1 MKKLNN
7 KKGFTIVELVIVIAV
22 IGILAGVLIPTFSN
36 IISKATDS
44 GALQEAT
51 SAMKSTLSMSD
62 NGRIADKTQF
72 LKLAGK
78 EVNTVTTYSVEYAY
92 VFEGSKIKELKTN
105 AETYSYSSDK
115 PKFKVGSSEVD
126 ANSVIVKSV
135 KESADKNR
143 VIGQLK
149 GILGFTDNVSADN
162 NFNYDGAGKYYNLKI
177 NEEKT
182 IRVYVNS
189 DYNTDMVCLTYSN

>member
-62 NGRIADKTQF
+62 NGRIADQTQF
-72 LKLAGK
+72 LKFAAK
-78 EVNTVTTYSVEYAY
+78 EVNSVTTYSVEYAY
-92 VFEGSKIKELKTN
+92 VFEGSKIKELPTGEN
-105 AETYSYSSDK
+105 GYQDSDK
-115 PKFKVGSSEVD
+115 PKFKVGGSSDV
-126 ANSVIVKSV
+126 APNSVIVKSV
-135 KESADKNR
+135 EGSDAQTR
-143 VIGQLK
+143 VIAQLK
-149 GILGFTDNVSADN
+149 GIGIITDIDTAFT
-162 NFNYDGAGKYYNLKI
+162 FNYNPNHYYELKKGSI
-177 NEEKT
+177 T
-182 IRVYVNS
+182 IIRVYLNS

>member
-62 NGRIADKTQF
+62 NGRIADQTQF

-78 EVNTVTTYSVEYAY
+78 EVDNVTTYSVAYAY
-92 VFEGSKIKELKTN
+92 KFEGSKIKELATA
-105 AETYSYSSDK
+105 AETYLYSSDK
-115 PKFKVGSSEVD
+115 PQFTVNNSNVE

-135 KESADKNR
+135 KQDADKTR
-143 VIGQLK
+143 VIAQLK
-149 GILGFTDNVSADN
+149 GIGIFETNDTTSVNFTPSPDQ
-162 NFNYDGAGKYYNLKI
+162 YYNLKVG
-177 NEEKT
+177 EKE

>member
-1 MKKLNN
+1 MKKFNN

-62 NGRIADKTQF
+62 NGRIADQTQF
-72 LKLAGK
+72 LKLVGK
-78 EVNTVTTYSVEYAY
+78 KVDNVTTYSVAYAY
-92 VFEGSKIKELKTN
+92 EFEGSKIKELETN
-105 AETYSYSSDK
+105 TETYNYTNDG
-115 PKFKVGSSEVD
+115 PKFTNSNIGP
-126 ANSVIVKSV
+126 NSVIVKSV
-135 KESADKNR
+135 EGSDAQTR
-143 VIGQLK
+143 VIAQLK
-149 GILGFTDNVSADN
+149 GIGIFRNEATATIS
-162 NFNYDGAGKYYNLKI
+162 FQYDGAGQYYKLKVGDV
-177 NEEKT
+177 EV
-182 IRVYVNS
+182 RVYVNS

>member
-1 MKKLNN
+1 MKKMN

-62 NGRIADKTQF
+62 NGRIADQTQF
-72 LKLAGK
+72 LKLAEK
-78 EVNTVTTYSVEYAY
+78 EVSGTTTYSIAYAY
-92 VFEGSKIKELKTN
+92 KFEGSKIKELETA
-105 AETYSYSSDK
+105 AETYNYTNDG
-115 PKFKVGSSEVD
+115 PKFTDSNIGP
-126 ANSVIVKSV
+126 NSVIVKSV
-135 KESADKNR
+135 EQDADKTR
-143 VIGQLK
+143 VIAQLK
-149 GILGFTDNVSADN
+149 GIGIFGADDTVSVNFTYSPNQ
-162 NFNYDGAGKYYNLKI
+162 YYKLKVG
-177 NEEKT
+177 EKE

>member
-62 NGRIADKTQF
+62 NGRIADQTQF

-78 EVNTVTTYSVEYAY
+78 EVDSVTTYSVAYAY
-92 VFEGSKIKELKTN
+92 KFEGSKIKELKTN

-115 PKFKVGSSEVD
+115 PQFTVNNSNVE

-135 KESADKNR
+135 EKPEDKTR
-143 VIGQLK
+143 VIAQLK
-149 GILGFTDNVSADN
+149 GIFNFTEEVSANN
-162 NFNYDGAGKYYNLKI
+162 NFNYSGEGKYYKLKVGAK
-177 NEEKT
+177 E

-189 DYNTDMVCLTYSN
+189 DYNSDMVCLTYSN

>member
-62 NGRIADKTQF
+62 NGRIADQTQF
-72 LKLAGK
+72 LKLAG
-78 EVNTVTTYSVEYAY
+78 EEANGTTKYSVEYAY
-92 VFEGSKIKELKTN
+92 VFEGSKIKELETN
-105 AETYSYSSDK
+105 AETYEYSNDG
-115 PKFKVGSSEVD
+115 PKFTTSNIGP
-126 ANSVIVKSV
+126 NSVIVKSV
-135 KESADKNR
+135 EKNEDKTR
-143 VIGQLK
+143 VIAQLK
-149 GILGFTDNVSADN
+149 GIGIFGADDTVSVNFTYSPNQ
-162 NFNYDGAGKYYNLKI
+162 YYKLKVG
-177 NEEKT
+177 EKE